1 MGVHEVDHKGKLLLC
16 TDGGLW
22 GARGRSRSPKHWQQ
36 GQQGGSTVSCPF
48 RERLVTRGCASVL
61 NCPVDLSQWPLMFIL
76 MTLYHLRVS
85 DPILWIRQLRLRETG
100 SDPAGPQCRQWQD
113 SEFPPP
119 PQPLR
124 VSVLE

>member
-1 MGVHEVDHKGKLLLC
+1 MGCTGEEQVTKALAARTAGWKHCVLSVQGALGDKGM
-16 TDGGLW
+16 
-22 GARGRSRSPKHWQQ
+22 R
-36 GQQGGSTVSCPF
+36 
-48 RERLVTRGCASVL
+48 SVL

-113 SEFPPP
+113 SEFPTP

>member
-1 MGVHEVDHKGKLLLC
+1 MGC
-16 TDGGLW
+16 TGEEQVT
-22 GARGRSRSPKHWQQ
+22 KHWQQ
-36 GQQGGSTVSCPF
+36 GQQGGSVVSCPF

-85 DPILWIRQLRLRETG
+85 DPILRIRQLRLRETG
-100 SDPAGPQCRQWQD
+100 SDPAGPQCRQRQD
-113 SEFPPP
+113 SEFPTLL
-119 PQPLR
+119 QPLR